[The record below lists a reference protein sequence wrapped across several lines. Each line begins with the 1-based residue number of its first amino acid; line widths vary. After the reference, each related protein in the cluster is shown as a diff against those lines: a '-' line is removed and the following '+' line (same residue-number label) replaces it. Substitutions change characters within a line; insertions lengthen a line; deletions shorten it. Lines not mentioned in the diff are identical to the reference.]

1 MRLTDA
7 PFSSKKVRLIR
18 RLLETPVAALL
29 CPRCSSTLSD
39 EESVVPKGAVVL
51 RYRLIRCLGC
61 RRMLVMNN

>member
-7 PFSSKKVRLIR
+7 PFSSKEARLIR
-18 RLLETPVAALL
+18 RMLETPAAALL

-39 EESVVPKGAVVL
+39 EESIIPNGAVVL
-51 RYRLIRCLGC
+51 RCRLIRCPGC

>member
-7 PFSSKKVRLIR
+7 PFSSKEARLIR
-18 RLLETPVAALL
+18 RMLETPVAALL

-39 EESVVPKGAVVL
+39 EESIIPNGAVVL
-51 RYRLIRCLGC
+51 RCRLIRCPGC